1 MLRNTSEIGLFKI
14 VSESGTGAGVRR
26 IEALTGKAAFLYLED
41 IQEKFNTM
49 KSQLKVK
56 SDDQVVD
63 KLTQLQDEEKALLK
77 QLEQRDK
84 EITSL
89 KMGNL
94 RIKLKKSMAI
104 KYWLLKWMYQMRK
117 QFARQWTILN
127 LNYKNTI
134 IILASNVDD
143 KVSMVRTVPKSLTNN
158 VKAGDLIKQMAPI
171 VGGKG
176 GGRPDMIKVAV
187 HNLKISQNH

>member
-1 MLRNTSEIGLFKI
+1 
-14 VSESGTGAGVRR
+14 
-26 IEALTGKAAFLYLED
+26 
-41 IQEKFNTM
+41 QKFNTM

-89 KMGNL
+89 KMGNIEDQVEEINGYKVL
-94 RIKLKKSMAI
+94 VTEVDVPNAKAIRSTMDDFKSKL
-104 KYWLLKWMYQMRK
+104 QD
-117 QFARQWTILN
+117 
-127 LNYKNTI
+127 TI

-143 KVSMVRTVPKSLTNN
+143 KVSMVATVPKSLTNN
-158 VKAGDLIKQMAPI
+158 
-171 VGGKG
+171 
-176 GGRPDMIKVAV
+176 
-187 HNLKISQNH
+187 